1 MNQSNISVCCMIAI
15 VEGRGMARG
24 EIGLASIDLRSPTL
38 NLSQFSDTQTYVQ
51 TMTKLHRCQPIEVLT
66 VCMDD
71 SNAVIIPYLQIVHPF
86 DEY

>member
-1 MNQSNISVCCMIAI
+1 MNQSEISVCSNIAI

-51 TMTKLHRCQPIEVLT
+51 TMTKLHRCQPVEVTT
-66 VCMDD
+66 V
-71 SNAVIIPYLQIVHPF
+71 
-86 DEY
+86 

>member
-1 MNQSNISVCCMIAI
+1 MIAI

-51 TMTKLHRCQPIEVLT
+51 TMTKLHRCQPIEVLN

-71 SNAVIIPYLQIVHPF
+71 SDVVIIPYLQIVHPF

>member
-1 MNQSNISVCCMIAI
+1 MIAI

-51 TMTKLHRCQPIEVLT
+51 TMTKLHRCQPVEVTT
-66 VCMDD
+66 V
-71 SNAVIIPYLQIVHPF
+71 
-86 DEY
+86 

>member
-1 MNQSNISVCCMIAI
+1 MIAI

-51 TMTKLHRCQPIEVLT
+51 TMTKLHRCQPVEVTT
-66 VCMDD
+66 VIQVYYGCFIHWKKFQ
-71 SNAVIIPYLQIVHPF
+71 N
-86 DEY
+86 